1 MLLIL
6 RNIGPRFVCEHHRV
20 REKGHT
26 YEVGCIR
33 GDGERK
39 VSKKC
44 SENEKQAEQVAVADF
59 GVVGECAVTSI

>member
-1 MLLIL
+1 
-6 RNIGPRFVCEHHRV
+6 
-20 REKGHT
+20 
-26 YEVGCIR
+26 VGCIR

-59 GVVGECAVTSI
+59 GVVGECAVTSME